1 MGTACYI
8 SPMSRASRWLAGVIL
23 VVAVL
28 AAVEWAGRRA
38 ITRRLLP
45 TREAQWIWAPGIEGE
60 PIPVRFFVARQFELP
75 FAVSEARL
83 LASGDEEYEVHL
95 NGTWVGSN
103 RFAAGTVDSYDAASL
118 LRPGTNTL
126 LVELRSTRGVGGL
139 LLSLEIDGTRGE
151 ALRIVSDDDW
161 GVVGRGLRGL
171 FAKRPGAVAQEAVEV
186 LAAPPAGRWGLPRE
200 AISRPTLDELRVGEQ
215 PLAAERILIGPEN
228 EVWGEQGRVKRRS
241 TRFRWWVTFDFGRE
255 VTGYLRFRYPATA
268 GTRGLIFV
276 GARPPDA
283 RRRSADTFLL
293 SLEGRRSWTDSQPR
307 RFRYATF
314 VGLGSI
320 HDAEVVLT
328 DPQASLPWLAEKAT
342 PVGVF
347 GLDSGSLRTPL
358 EDKIRSKLQR
368 IPGLGDG
375 EER

>member
-1 MGTACYI
+1 
-8 SPMSRASRWLAGVIL
+8 VIL
-23 VVAVL
+23 VIALL
-28 AAVEWAGRRA
+28 AAVEWSGRRA
-38 ITRRLLP
+38 VTRRLLP

-60 PIPVRFFVARQFELP
+60 PIPVRFFMVRQFELP
-75 FAVSEARL
+75 FAVSAARL
-83 LASGDEEYEVHL
+83 LASADEEYEVHL

-118 LRPGTNTL
+118 LQSGTNTL

-139 LLSLEIDGTRGE
+139 LFNLEIDGSQGE
-151 ALRIVSDDDW
+151 ALRIVSDDGW
-161 GVVGRGLRGL
+161 GVVRRGLRGL
-171 FAKRPGAVAQEAVEV
+171 FTRRPEAVAQEAVKV
-186 LAAPPAGRWGLPRE
+186 LAAPPAGRWGLPRQVLP
-200 AISRPTLDELRVGEQ
+200 RPTLSELRVGEG
-215 PLAAERILIGPEN
+215 PLTAERILIGPEN
-228 EVWGEQGRVKRRS
+228 DPWGEQGRVKRRS

-276 GARPPDA
+276 GAEPPDA

-320 HDAEVVLT
+320 HDAEVILT
-328 DPQASLPWLAEKAT
+328 DPEASLSWLAEKT
-342 PVGVF
+342 VPEGVF
-347 GLDSGSLRTPL
+347 GLDTGSLRTPL
-358 EDKIRSKLQR
+358 ENKIRSKLQR
-368 IPGLGDG
+368 IPSLGGG